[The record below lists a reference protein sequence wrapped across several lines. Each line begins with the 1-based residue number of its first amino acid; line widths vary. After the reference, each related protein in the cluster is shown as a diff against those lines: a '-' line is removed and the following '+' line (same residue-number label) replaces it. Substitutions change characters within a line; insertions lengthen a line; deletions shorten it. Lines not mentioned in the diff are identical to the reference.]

1 MIVSDSE
8 EETDQNL
15 AKSKENSIN
24 SNDDSDTKR
33 YLNVVDVCTTRELF
47 FTFREDL
54 KEQKSFGICL
64 ACTPYK
70 KVSLFL
76 NFFIK
81 YQYNILGGSNK
92 KEIQANQGEPGDPC
106 TILLY

>member
-15 AKSKENSIN
+15 AKTKKNSKA
-24 SNDDSDTKR
+24 SNDDTKR
-33 YLNVVDVCTTRELF
+33 YLNVVDVCSTRELF

-76 NFFIK
+76 NI
-81 YQYNILGGSNK
+81 I
-92 KEIQANQGEPGDPC
+92 
-106 TILLY
+106 

>member
-1 MIVSDSE
+1 MIVSDRE

-15 AKSKENSIN
+15 AKTKKNSKA
-24 SNDDSDTKR
+24 SNDDTKR
-33 YLNVVDVCTTRELF
+33 YLNVVDVCSTRELF

-76 NFFIK
+76 NI
-81 YQYNILGGSNK
+81 I
-92 KEIQANQGEPGDPC
+92 
-106 TILLY
+106 

>member
-15 AKSKENSIN
+15 AKTKKNSKA
-24 SNDDSDTKR
+24 SNDDTKR
-33 YLNVVDVCTTRELF
+33 YLNVVDVCSTRELF

-76 NFFIK
+76 NIF
-81 YQYNILGGSNK
+81 
-92 KEIQANQGEPGDPC
+92 
-106 TILLY
+106 

>member
-15 AKSKENSIN
+15 AKSKENSKN

-70 KVSLFL
+70 KVSEIHVLY
-76 NFFIK
+76 FFTRKRRTIHFFV
-81 YQYNILGGSNK
+81 SNK
-92 KEIQANQGEPGDPC
+92 TIKRRTTC
-106 TILLY
+106 TCTST